1 MSDNVRYVL
10 FDLETRDVKGI
21 VRNKPLLGEQYFE
34 VEYNDVID
42 FIEGDKNPAM
52 YYVEKDQEQSKFSL
66 KLKKTNIEVH
76 LLDDRLYRIP
86 KKESGEIIV
95 TNNVKDKKLTFEIEE
110 NFRNYLKK
118 KYNIKDMESLQHVDV
133 QGNQFLDFVLAH
145 DNDPHNLILYQRI
158 PLLRLLV
165 EDAVEANYE
174 TNYNKQC
181 VFTKRIYNEYAYK
194 EIVWT
199 KSM

>member
-1 MSDNVRYVL
+1 MSDTTRYVL
-10 FDLETRDVKGI
+10 FDLESRDVKGI

-34 VEYNDVID
+34 VDYKDVID

-76 LLDDRLYRIP
+76 LLDDRLYKIP
-86 KKESGEIIV
+86 RKDSGEIII
-95 TNNVKDKKLTFEIEE
+95 TNNIKDKRLTIEIEE

-118 KYNIKDMESLQHVDV
+118 KYNIKGMESLQHVDV

-165 EDAVEANYE
+165 EDKVEANYE

-181 VFTKRIYNEYAYK
+181 VFTKRVYNEYAYK
-194 EIVWT
+194 EIV
-199 KSM
+199 

>member
-194 EIVWT
+194 EIV
-199 KSM
+199 

>member
-1 MSDNVRYVL
+1 MSDTTRYVL

-21 VRNKPLLGEQYFE
+21 VRNKPLLGENYFE
-34 VEYNDVID
+34 VEYQDVID

-52 YYVEKDQEQSKFSL
+52 YYVDKEAEQSKFSL
-66 KLKKTNIEVH
+66 KLKKTNIEVN
-76 LLDDRLYRIP
+76 LLDDRLYKIP
-86 KKESGEIIV
+86 RKETGEIVI
-95 TNNVKDKKLTFEIEE
+95 TNNIKEKKLTVEIEE

-118 KYNIKDMESLQHVDV
+118 KYNINGMESLQHVDV

-145 DNDPHNLILYQRI
+145 DNDPHNLILHQRI

-165 EDAVEANYE
+165 EEKVDAVYE

-194 EIVWT
+194 EVQ
-199 KSM
+199 

>member
-1 MSDNVRYVL
+1 MSDTTRYVL

-21 VRNKPLLGEQYFE
+21 VRNKPLLGENYFE
-34 VEYNDVID
+34 VEYQDVID

-52 YYVEKDQEQSKFSL
+52 YYVEKDPEQSKFSL
-66 KLKKTNIEVH
+66 KLKKTNIEVN
-76 LLDDRLYRIP
+76 LLDDRLYKIP
-86 KKESGEIIV
+86 KKESGEIII
-95 TNNVKDKKLTFEIEE
+95 TNNIKEKKLTVEIEE

-118 KYNIKDMESLQHVDV
+118 KYNINGMESLQHVDV

-145 DNDPHNLILYQRI
+145 DNDPHNLILHQRI

-165 EDAVEANYE
+165 EEKVDAVYE

-194 EIVWT
+194 EVQ
-199 KSM
+199 

>member
-1 MSDNVRYVL
+1 MSDTTRYVL

-21 VRNKPLLGEQYFE
+21 VRNKPLLGENYFE
-34 VEYNDVID
+34 VEYQDVID

-66 KLKKTNIEVH
+66 KLKKTNIEVN
-76 LLDDRLYRIP
+76 LLDDRLYKIP
-86 KKESGEIIV
+86 KKESGEIII
-95 TNNVKDKKLTFEIEE
+95 TNNIKEKKLTVEIEE

-118 KYNIKDMESLQHVDV
+118 KYNINGMESLQHVDV

-145 DNDPHNLILYQRI
+145 DNDPHNLILHQRI

-165 EDAVEANYE
+165 EEKVDAVYE

-194 EIVWT
+194 EVQ
-199 KSM
+199 

>member
-1 MSDNVRYVL
+1 MSDTIRYVL

-34 VEYNDVID
+34 VEYKDVVD

-52 YYVEKDQEQSKFSL
+52 YYVEKDREQSKFSL

-86 KKESGEIIV
+86 KKDTGEIII
-95 TNNVKDKKLTFEIEE
+95 TNNIKDKRLTIEIEE

-118 KYNIKDMESLQHVDV
+118 KYNIKGMESLQHVDV
-133 QGNQFLDFVLAH
+133 QGNQFLDFILAH

-165 EDAVEANYE
+165 EEKVEANYE

-181 VFTKRIYNEYAYK
+181 VFTKRVYNEYAYK
-194 EIVWT
+194 E
-199 KSM
+199 K

>member
-1 MSDNVRYVL
+1 MSDTTRYVL
-10 FDLETRDVKGI
+10 FDLESRDVKGI

-34 VEYNDVID
+34 VDYKDVID

-76 LLDDRLYRIP
+76 LLDDRLYKIP
-86 KKESGEIIV
+86 KKDSGEIII
-95 TNNVKDKKLTFEIEE
+95 TNNIKDKRLTIEIEE

-118 KYNIKDMESLQHVDV
+118 KYNIKGMESLQHVDV

-165 EDAVEANYE
+165 EDKVEANYE

-181 VFTKRIYNEYAYK
+181 VFTKRVYNEYAYK
-194 EIVWT
+194 E
-199 KSM
+199 K

>member
-76 LLDDRLYRIP
+76 LLDDRLYKIP
-86 KKESGEIIV
+86 RKDSGEIII
-95 TNNVKDKKLTFEIEE
+95 TNNIKDKKLSIEIEE

-118 KYNIKDMESLQHVDV
+118 KYNIKGMESLQHVDV

-145 DNDPHNLILYQRI
+145 DNDPHNLILHQRI
-158 PLLRLLV
+158 PLLQLLV
-165 EDAVEANYE
+165 QEKVEANYE

-181 VFTKRIYNEYAYK
+181 VFTKRVYNEYAYK
-194 EIVWT
+194 EIV
-199 KSM
+199 